1 MPCHRYLCCRTS
13 PPPPLVNCAFDRSFV
28 VTTTSPVWTIPAALG
43 LALPSPLLKGSSCLQ
58 VPIQWKSESRLKPDW
73 PTILSRT
80 NLKTRNTN
88 YPLRSP
94 PAANGLVTNALL
106 CSFTVCRSL
115 RSRRRSIHLLVY
127 SVDNKLRTCIYGQ
140 HQLRTLGLQWRAG
153 SGTGHWLTSP
163 RATGRLLPLLLPP
176 PPLALLLLGGQV

>member
-1 MPCHRYLCCRTS
+1 MLPYLTS
-13 PPPPLVNCAFDRSFV
+13 SSFSKLCVRSFIRGHHNF
-28 VTTTSPVWTIPAALG
+28 TCMNNSRCSWTSAPI
-43 LALPSPLLKGSSCLQ
+43 PSPLLKGSSCLQ

-73 PTILSRT
+73 PTILSQT